1 MASLHDLV
9 RNGMVQ
15 VGDQVEFTFKGNH
28 FTSRILRGGLLG
40 DFFLQKTHENAPSKV
55 LANTIAFN
63 SLTAWTEACLQD
75 VLEEYYTR
83 YSSWKRVYHVNSR
96 RSMGDIRDQYK
107 ITKDIKGDNVLE
119 LYKEILRL
127 QTIIDE
133 MNAHIR
139 SLSSPSSC
147 KQWEFLRI
155 AEVSTKHKTPPG
167 DNDTIDEDLH
177 RRAQQQFCAT
187 YCPVSDPVA
196 R

>member
-40 DFFLQKTHENAPSKV
+40 DFFLQKTHESAPSKV
-55 LANTIAFN
+55 LKNTIAFN

-83 YSSWKRVYHVNSR
+83 YSSWKRVYHVNTR

-107 ITKDIKGDNVLE
+107 LTKDAKGENVLE

-127 QTIIDE
+127 QQIIGE
-133 MNAHIR
+133 MNAYIR
-139 SLSSPSSC
+139 TVSPESSC
-147 KQWEFLRI
+147 RQWEFLRI
-155 AEVSTKHKTPPG
+155 AEVSPEHNTHTG
-167 DNDTIDEDLH
+167 YATLIDEDLH
-177 RRAQQQFCAT
+177 ARAQQQFCAT

>member
-9 RNGMVQ
+9 RNGMVH

-40 DFFLQKTHENAPSKV
+40 DFFLQKTHESAPSKV
-55 LANTIAFN
+55 LKNTIAFN

-83 YSSWKRVYHVNSR
+83 YSSWKRVYHVNTR

-127 QTIIDE
+127 QQIIGE
-133 MNAHIR
+133 MNAYIR
-139 SLSSPSSC
+139 TVSPESSC
-147 KQWEFLRI
+147 RQWEFLRI
-155 AEVSTKHKTPPG
+155 AEVSPEHNTHTG
-167 DNDTIDEDLH
+167 YATLIDEDLH
-177 RRAQQQFCAT
+177 ARAQQQFCAT